1 MFARTPALE
10 RAVLALQHVPVGDP
24 AAREHV
30 AVLCASLASLTSDRA
45 EALPVLRVLDGLGLD
60 EAQVDDALSRMR
72 AAADRSSR
80 RRAAAALRV
89 ALEPARNAVLRH
101 LEREPNG
108 LRLLIDLRAALLAAL
123 EAHPEFA
130 GLDEELRAFLA
141 ERFDAG
147 ALELRRLTWS
157 DSAALLER
165 LAQAEAVH
173 AVRGW
178 FDLKDRLDDDRRVYA
193 LFHPALR
200 DVPLVFIEVALTEEF
215 PANVRSI
222 LNLEAPRT
230 EPRNARNAVF
240 YSISN
245 CEPGLGGIPFG
256 NALIKRV
263 VARLRSEMPKLRVYA
278 TLSPLPGFRAWL
290 REVDETLPDELRT
303 LLATAGWHR
312 SPALAEQLREPLT
325 RLAARYAI
333 DAKRGDGAPRDAVTR
348 FHVGNGATVDRIC
361 FLADRSE
368 RGLRQSFGTM
378 VSYRYAPER
387 IGDNQVAYALDH
399 RVDASGP
406 VAALAAEA
414 PGREAPVRR
423 SRTRAVAAA
432 IRRLASRVVPARNQV
447 QGAALKPPLT

>member
-10 RAVLALQHVPVGDP
+10 RAVLALQHIPVGDP

-30 AVLCASLASLTSDRA
+30 ATLRASLASLTA
-45 EALPVLRVLDGLGLD
+45 GGETEVLLVLRVLDALGL
-60 EAQVDDALSRMR
+60 VDAEVDQALNRMR
-72 AAADRSSR
+72 AASDGAAR
-80 RRAAAALRV
+80 RRAAASLRV

-123 EAHPEFA
+123 ERHPELA
-130 GLDEELRAFLA
+130 ALDDELRGFLA

-193 LFHPALR
+193 LFHPALA
-200 DVPLVFIEVALTEEF
+200 DVPLVFIEVALAEEF
-215 PANVRSI
+215 PSSVRAI

-245 CEPGLGGIPFG
+245 CEPGLAGIPFG

-263 VARLRSEMPKLRVYA
+263 VARLRGEMPKLRAFA
-278 TLSPLPGFRAWL
+278 TLSPLPGLRTWL
-290 REVDETLPDELRT
+290 REIDETLPDELRAA
-303 LLATAGWHR
+303 LATPGWHR
-312 SPALAEQLREPLT
+312 DPSLAEQVREPLT
-325 RLAARYAI
+325 RLAARYVVEV
-333 DAKRGDGAPRDAVTR
+333 KREDGAPRDAVAR

-378 VSYRYAPER
+378 VSYRYALER

-399 RVDASGP
+399 RVDASGT

-414 PGREAPVRR
+414 PGRTLPVRLSRAR
-423 SRTRAVAAA
+423 SVVAAA
-432 IRRLASRVVPARNQV
+432 RRLAAR
-447 QGAALKPPLT
+447 ALPKRTARASTTLP

>member
-1 MFARTPALE
+1 MFVRTPALE
-10 RAVLALQHVPVGDP
+10 RAVLALQHIPVGDP
-24 AAREHV
+24 AAREHI
-30 AVLCASLASLTSDRA
+30 ATLRASLTGLA
-45 EALPVLRVLDGLGLD
+45 AGETEALGVLRVLDGLGL
-60 EAQVDDALSRMR
+60 VDADVDHALNRLRGASDP
-72 AAADRSSR
+72 AAR
-80 RRAAAALRV
+80 RRAAASLRV

-101 LEREPNG
+101 LEREPDG
-108 LRLLIDLRAALLAAL
+108 LRLLIDMRAALLTAL
-123 EAHPEFA
+123 DRHPELA
-130 GLDEELRAFLA
+130 PLDDELRGFLA

-193 LFHPALR
+193 LFHPALP

-215 PANVRSI
+215 PATVRAI

-245 CEPGLGGIPFG
+245 CEPGLAGIPFG

-263 VARLRSEMPKLRVYA
+263 VARLRVEMPKLRVFA
-278 TLSPLPGFRAWL
+278 TLSPLPGLRAWL
-290 REVDETLPDELRT
+290 REIDETLPDELRT
-303 LLATAGWHR
+303 ALATPGWHR
-312 SPALAEQLREPLT
+312 NAALAEQVREPLT
-325 RLAARYAI
+325 RLAARYVV
-333 DAKRGDGAPRDAVTR
+333 DAKREDGAPRDAVAR
-348 FHVGNGATVDRIC
+348 FHIGNGATVDRIC

-378 VSYRYAPER
+378 VSYRYALER

-399 RVDASGP
+399 RVDASGT
-406 VAALAAEA
+406 VAALAADA
-414 PGREAPVRR
+414 PGHAAPVRLSPAR
-423 SRTRAVAAA
+423 SFIAA
-432 IRRLASRVVPARNQV
+432 IRRRAARALPRRPARA
-447 QGAALKPPLT
+447 GSSLP